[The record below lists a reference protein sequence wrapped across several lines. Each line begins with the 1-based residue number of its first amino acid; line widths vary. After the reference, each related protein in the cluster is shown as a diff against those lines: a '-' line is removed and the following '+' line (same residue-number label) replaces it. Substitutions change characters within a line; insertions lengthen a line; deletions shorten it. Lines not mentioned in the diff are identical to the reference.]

1 MIEFLRK
8 KFIKNYRNI
17 NNEKVRATHGKMA
30 AIIGIISNLI
40 LFITKL
46 LIGIFTF
53 SISIVGDSIN
63 NLSDMASSIAT
74 LIGFH
79 MANKPADKKHPY
91 GHERIEYI
99 TGLIIS
105 LIVVMVGSVLFIT
118 SIYKLINYK
127 EEEINE
133 LLMYISF
140 GILCFAIIL
149 KVLQFLSYRKISKII
164 NSLALK
170 AAAQDSLNDCISTGT
185 VLIGSIIILVLYK
198 NNITLQFSIDGILGI
213 FVAIFIIIS
222 GIKLLKD
229 EIEPLIGV
237 PVSKKFVN
245 TINRFIKSHDIV
257 LGTHDII
264 CHTYGPTRC
273 YMTVHIEVD
282 SRLSLVDIHDKI
294 DEIEME
300 VLEKY
305 NVILTTHMD
314 PVIFGDEEL
323 DNIREVLQELLKK
336 INNRLQFHDLR
347 LIKSLNRIIFDLNL
361 DYDITIDQE
370 EFKTNIQNGL
380 EEKLNKKYDLIVN
393 FDYPFTE

>member
-1 MIEFLRK
+1 MIEFLRR

-17 NNEKVRATHGKMA
+17 NNEKVRTAHGKMA

-53 SISIVGDSIN
+53 SISIVADSIN

-79 MANKPADKKHPY
+79 LAQKPADKEHPY
-91 GHERIEYI
+91 GHERIEYV

-105 LIVVMVGSVLFIT
+105 LIVVIVGSVLLIT
-118 SIYKLINYK
+118 SIYKLVNYK
-127 EEEINE
+127 TEEIDY
-133 LLMYISF
+133 LLIYISI

-149 KVLQFLSYRKISKII
+149 KVLQFFAYKRIGNII

-170 AAAQDSLNDCISTGT
+170 AAAQDSLNDCISTGA
-185 VLIGSIIILVLYK
+185 VLVGTIIILILSL
-198 NNITLQFSIDGILGI
+198 NNIVLSFSIDGILGI
-213 FVAIFIIIS
+213 FVSIFIIIS

-229 EIEPLIGV
+229 EVNPLIGV
-237 PVSKKFVN
+237 PVSNKFVN
-245 TINRFIKSHDIV
+245 GINKFIKSHDIV

-264 CHTYGPTRC
+264 CHMYGPTKC
-273 YMTVHIEVD
+273 YMTVHVEVD
-282 SRLSLVDIHDKI
+282 SRLSLIDVHDKI

-300 VLEKY
+300 VKEKY

-314 PVIFGDEEL
+314 PIIFGDKEL
-323 DNIREVLQELLKK
+323 DKIKITLDDVLASINKK
-336 INNRLQFHDLR
+336 IQYHDLR
-347 LIKSLNRIIFDLNL
+347 LINSSDKVIFDLDLN
-361 DYDITIDQE
+361 YDLNIDE
-370 EFKTNIQNGL
+370 EELIKKIENDL
-380 EEKLNKKYDLIVN
+380 EAKLNKKYKLIIN
-393 FDYPFTE
+393 IDYPFVD